1 METEKGIN
9 RVPGNPDDK
18 RYLIMNKKRYLQD
31 TIKERQVCDQVKYV
45 DSKR

>member
-9 RVPGNPDDK
+9 RVPGNINDK
-18 RYLIMNKKRYLQD
+18 KYLIMNKKRYLWD
-31 TIKERQVCDQVKYV
+31 TIKERQVCNQVKYV